1 MNRTTTLA
9 IVSAPA
15 LTLAIVAVSMSPVLM
30 TAMVLAI
37 GIVIAWD
44 VEGPD
49 LSYLDRPAPVKV
61 VIGRPIRRPLPIRFL
76 PPVDADTTLTA
87 TTVNVRIATVEDEMT
102 RLLACYHRAVASR
115 HRARAAT
122 YAARIGALQSA
133 AANAGN

>member
-76 PPVDADTTLTA
+76 PPVVDVEPIAR
-87 TTVNVRIATVEDEMT
+87 TVDVRIATVEDDIA

-115 HRARAAT
+115 HRTRAAA
-122 YAARIGALQSA
+122 YAARIGQLQS

>member
-1 MNRTTTLA
+1 MT
-9 IVSAPA
+9 
-15 LTLAIVAVSMSPVLM
+15 VAVMAL
-30 TAMVLAI
+30 

-49 LSYLDRPAPVKV
+49 LSYLDRPAPEKI

-76 PPVDADTTLTA
+76 PPVVDVEPLTV
-87 TTVNVRIATVEDEMT
+87 TRTVDIRIATVEDDIA

-115 HRARAAT
+115 HRTRAAT

-133 AANAGN
+133 ANAGN